1 MKNSKTFLLTITFLT
16 NSIASFAAQPYS
28 TKKYPKLLKSQSPTI
43 VVKDL
48 EQESTKTKSNQSEL
62 KTKVAIDQNERSSVV
77 TKQIEPK
84 LNHANKPFVNT
95 NPIIYK
101 AAYTPSAKELKKI
114 KRKQDRLEKKL
125 EKQSVDGGSK
135 SAIVAVL
142 LCFFLGVIGVHRF
155 YLGYT
160 FIGIIQVLT
169 LSFFGIWA
177 LIDLILLLFGELQPK
192 NGAFEKDFFEEVN
205 EL

>member
-1 MKNSKTFLLTITFLT
+1 MKKSTTFLFTIYFSLV
-16 NSIASFAAQPYS
+16 SLSSSAAQPYS
-28 TKKYPKLLKSQSPTI
+28 TKKQPKLLKAQSPTI
-43 VVKDL
+43 IVKDL
-48 EQESTKTKSNQSEL
+48 LQRSETVESDELEL
-62 KTKVAIDQNERSSVV
+62 KTEPQTVQEQITFIETNDVKTKV
-77 TKQIEPK
+77 
-84 LNHANKPFVNT
+84 NKTNMPPALS
-95 NPIIYK
+95 NPIISSV
-101 AAYTPSAKELKKI
+101 AYTPSAKELKKI
-114 KRKQDRLEKKL
+114 KRKHDRLEKKL

-192 NGAFEKDFFEEVN
+192 NGAFEKDFFDELN